1 MHDFITN
8 PFYTFLVGLG
18 VALLLAGYTWF
29 NGVLRRRDLRGEV
42 KALKEQLHRQM
53 TIVDKGNA
61 QTTKELEELRKQNEN
76 LRVTVATL
84 KSKPGRAELHTLHVY
99 DKAIRL
105 MHKKAPGFAPAW
117 EDVMAEAQSEAD
129 QIDNGLIGMVR
140 KAFRPS
146 LSVGSSKPALEAGE
160 ASEAEDD
167 SAEQDDR
174 GARSTSI
181 G

>member
-1 MHDFITN
+1 MRSQVFPLTAMA
-8 PFYTFLVGLG
+8 L
-18 VALLLAGYTWF
+18 ALLVPAGQPGRTSPRAPAHHPTSPTQ
-29 NGVLRRRDLRGEV
+29 GRGPDLEP
-42 KALKEQLHRQM
+42 
-53 TIVDKGNA
+53 
-61 QTTKELEELRKQNEN
+61 EELVMA
-76 LRVTVATL
+76 LSGDDAV
-84 KSKPGRAELHTLHVY
+84 GRFGAEQQLIAKGDEALP
-99 DKAIRL
+99 ALERL
-105 MHKKAPGFAPAW
+105 ARAPGFAPAW

-160 ASEAEDD
+160 ASEAEED